1 MNGVERR
8 FCRECGNPL
17 WQPCAKCGAQ
27 ATTAEKFCGECGADL
42 AEGLQL
48 RMEQISGELEN
59 ADRLAAQG
67 RFQDALN
74 VLAPIV
80 KLEHPRFEE
89 LVQRAAEEIG
99 RITADQE
106 RAAADVEPAL
116 EEARRRIKAGDRSG
130 AVRRLKEIPASLR
143 TPEIESLLADEEVRL
158 SEISTLSAELRSMD
172 GRFSLEQL
180 DKLGRLLEL
189 YPNHPQGMEM
199 AWRICRRVFESAQA
213 AFAECRYAKTSKLLD
228 RLPPAVRTPEIET
241 LRKRAMEIQYLVQ
254 VLRTSAWVDK
264 QLVALAGRLRKLSPT
279 DKAIRSYCDE
289 IFRRARVAPQPPRFA
304 VPWMAP
310 PAKGATPCPLESPAG
325 FQRIAC
331 PADFNP
337 AALLEN
343 PGRFYVACGL
353 ALQGIGRAAAAINLA
368 PPEPGLR
375 RRVGQWVRR
384 ARGGKTAWGL
394 DLGRS
399 GLKVVKLVA
408 DDEENPVLEVCDLVE
423 HRKPLSQALGE
434 DEERAILTETLS
446 LFLSRHDP
454 QSDRICLGLPAGLF
468 LLRHVKMPKMDRIR
482 MARAVALEAGNH
494 FTPLDQFLWGFW
506 VLREEQPAPI
516 THRRAGAAQESEEA
530 RGGRCEV
537 AIVGARRLPIIDLVR
552 KFEASGLRA
561 DVVQCDSLALH
572 NYLVYDRLSPTSGAR
587 PVARPV
593 AAFDLGCASTELVV
607 SGLDFVW
614 FRSVSI
620 GSDRINQVLVRYL
633 RWTIAQAE
641 QAKRAPAASTN
652 VAEMYD
658 LMTPVF
664 DEFAGELDTS
674 LAALKSIFGAVALER
689 ILAVG
694 GGIQVPGMLG
704 RLQRAKQDGE

>member
-199 AWRICRRVFESAQA
+199 AWRICRRVFELAQA

-289 IFRRARVAPQPPRFA
+289 IFRRARVRRSHRGSPFPGWRRRRRERRP
-304 VPWMAP
+304 VPWKVP
-310 PAKGATPCPLESPAG
+310 PDSSGSPVPRTSIRPRSWKTPAVSTSPAAWPCRG
-325 FQRIAC
+325 SA
-331 PADFNP
+331 
-337 AALLEN
+337 
-343 PGRFYVACGL
+343 G
-353 ALQGIGRAAAAINLA
+353 
-368 PPEPGLR
+368 R
-375 RRVGQWVRR
+375 RRRSIWRR
-384 ARGGKTAWGL
+384 PNQVSAGVSGSGSGERG
-394 DLGRS
+394 
-399 GLKVVKLVA
+399 
-408 DDEENPVLEVCDLVE
+408 EE
-423 HRKPLSQALGE
+423 
-434 DEERAILTETLS
+434 
-446 LFLSRHDP
+446 
-454 QSDRICLGLPAGLF
+454 DRL
-468 LLRHVKMPKMDRIR
+468 
-482 MARAVALEAGNH
+482 
-494 FTPLDQFLWGFW
+494 
-506 VLREEQPAPI
+506 
-516 THRRAGAAQESEEA
+516 
-530 RGGRCEV
+530 
-537 AIVGARRLPIIDLVR
+537 GAR
-552 KFEASGLRA
+552 F
-561 DVVQCDSLALH
+561 
-572 NYLVYDRLSPTSGAR
+572 R
-587 PVARPV
+587 P
-593 AAFDLGCASTELVV
+593 
-607 SGLDFVW
+607 
-614 FRSVSI
+614 
-620 GSDRINQVLVRYL
+620 
-633 RWTIAQAE
+633 
-641 QAKRAPAASTN
+641 
-652 VAEMYD
+652 
-658 LMTPVF
+658 
-664 DEFAGELDTS
+664 
-674 LAALKSIFGAVALER
+674 
-689 ILAVG
+689 
-694 GGIQVPGMLG
+694 
-704 RLQRAKQDGE
+704 